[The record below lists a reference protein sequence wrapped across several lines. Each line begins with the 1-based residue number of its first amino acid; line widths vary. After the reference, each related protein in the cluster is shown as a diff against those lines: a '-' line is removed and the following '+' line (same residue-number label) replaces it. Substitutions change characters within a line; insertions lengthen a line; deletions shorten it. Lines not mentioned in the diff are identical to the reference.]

1 MRKAHG
7 NLSAAELMALS
18 IIQLNNYGIEEI
30 DNLEVF
36 EQIREL
42 HLSGNNIKVVENLE
56 FLRNLEYLDLSNNC
70 IDSEGLRKA
79 LGRFPDSLQTL
90 VLGGNQC
97 CHDEELLSQLNDI
110 MPNLGIVIG
119 MEQRDDNNIGYD
131 AHAEEAE
138 SLEEEMEAEEEDND
152 DFEELKLNGRE
163 VGDYGTQAEDGRG
176 VLDADAVLRSIVERK
191 CVLQNLQPKFNIECT
206 IDSLNAECTKALEQV
221 NARLVSAKINRQN
234 AWEALQGKRIAA
246 SQSERTEAP
255 KSGPADEWLERSKKR
270 SAESKAFLATLR
282 ESALKNRDSTF
293 SQVVSN
299 APVSL
304 K

>member
-221 NARLVSAKINRQN
+221 NARLASAKINRQN

-246 SQSERTEAP
+246 SQSERTEAS